1 MNILIA
7 PDSYKGSLSATEA
20 AAAMARG
27 FKRGCPDAQI
37 TQCPLADGGE
47 GTLDVLLV
55 SGYATRQ
62 TRSVID
68 AYGREHQAA
77 WGWDEQNATAFI
89 ELAQASGLC
98 ADMAS
103 KPGAVERASTFGV
116 VQLIREALDKQ
127 VQHIVLTLGGSAT
140 NDAGAGMLTALG
152 AQLLDAEGHCL
163 PLGAAALERVQ
174 RVALDALDPRLAS
187 VSFTA
192 AVDVSNPLLGQN
204 GATAIFGPQK
214 GVAAGSV
221 TRLDRAL
228 ANFARCLCLA
238 LDKPLVDFPGAGAAG
253 GMGFA
258 AQVALGAELTPGI
271 ELVMRHCQFD
281 CLLKKCDWVVTGEGR
296 LDGQSLAGKTPI
308 GVSKAAAVQGVP
320 VVVLA
325 GSLGDGWQ
333 NAYQAGVTAAFSL
346 VDGPVLLVDAIAHT
360 NKLIEDRCEA
370 LARLMT
376 VNQIN
381 NLPKEVF
388 SHANS

>member
-1 MNILIA
+1 
-7 PDSYKGSLSATEA
+7 
-20 AAAMARG
+20 
-27 FKRGCPDAQI
+27 
-37 TQCPLADGGE
+37 
-47 GTLDVLLV
+47 
-55 SGYATRQ
+55 
-62 TRSVID
+62 
-68 AYGREHQAA
+68 
-77 WGWDEQNATAFI
+77 
-89 ELAQASGLC
+89 
-98 ADMAS
+98 
-103 KPGAVERASTFGV
+103 
-116 VQLIREALDKQ
+116 
-127 VQHIVLTLGGSAT
+127 
-140 NDAGAGMLTALG
+140 
-152 AQLLDAEGHCL
+152 
-163 PLGAAALERVQ
+163 
-174 RVALDALDPRLAS
+174 
-187 VSFTA
+187 
-192 AVDVSNPLLGQN
+192 
-204 GATAIFGPQK
+204 
-214 GVAAGSV
+214 
-221 TRLDRAL
+221 
-228 ANFARCLCLA
+228 
-238 LDKPLVDFPGAGAAG
+238 
-253 GMGFA
+253 MGFA